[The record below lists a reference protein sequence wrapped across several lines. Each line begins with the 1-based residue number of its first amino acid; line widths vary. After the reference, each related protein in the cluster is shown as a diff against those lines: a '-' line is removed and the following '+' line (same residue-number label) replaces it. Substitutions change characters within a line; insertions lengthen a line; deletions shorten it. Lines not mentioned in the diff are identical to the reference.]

1 MFFIQRY
8 SEDMPA
14 VDGFFYHGN
23 TRSPKNYC
31 DSIVNWKHRVDIA
44 GFTEDIHADM
54 FTGDP
59 RWKPQRH
66 RTTCLEV
73 LEDLE
78 LCLYDMFPDC
88 KSPLL
93 VNRDILRA
101 MQNVDM
107 DFATL
112 PSTDKTVWFLQKREY
127 YDHQGEQMARWIRM
141 TEKEV
146 LEAIESGDI
155 ILGEDVRNVARTV
168 FGKKGADWI
177 AFETHQEKVLKEGS
191 KMVPGFRFEL
201 YTPKE
206 STRLLSITWT
216 DAVSRSA
223 GPCDLNVL
231 CDNFNVSISKM
242 PPPDTDRAGKP
253 IDILQANWRNKV
265 RLDWRTYY
273 PLYLKSAEWYLVRQ
287 VFFMVSGGH
296 CANIGCDTEA
306 TQLHHLSYMT
316 IGCERFEDLIPLCQR
331 CHAYFHQRVKVLGKS
346 GVEEIQKR
354 HENREVSAEPLQP
367 LQVRLRLN

>member
-1 MFFIQRY
+1 MFFIQRH
-8 SEDMPA
+8 SEDIPA
-14 VDGFFYHGN
+14 VNGCFYYG
-23 TRSPKNYC
+23 TQLPKNHC
-31 DSIVNWKHRVDIA
+31 DSIVNWTHPVDIA

-66 RTTCLEV
+66 RATRLQV
-73 LEDLE
+73 LADLK

-93 VNRDILRA
+93 INRDILRA
-101 MQNVDM
+101 LRNVDLE
-107 DFATL
+107 FETL

-127 YDHQGEQMARWIRM
+127 YDHQGEQKTKWVRM
-141 TEKEV
+141 TEAV
-146 LEAIESGDI
+146 VFEAIESGDI
-155 ILGEDVRNVARTV
+155 ILGEAVRNVARTV

-177 AFETHQEKVLKEGS
+177 AFEIHQKKVLTEGS

-201 YTPKE
+201 YTP
-206 STRLLSITWT
+206 TDPGRLVSIAWT
-216 DAVSRSA
+216 DEVSRSA
-223 GPCDLNVL
+223 DPCDLSVL
-231 CDNFNVSISKM
+231 CDNFNGSISKM
-242 PPPDTDRAGKP
+242 PPPDTDPNGKP

-287 VFFMVSGGH
+287 VFFIVSLGKP

-306 TQLHHLSYMT
+306 TQIHHLSYRT
-316 IGCERFEDLIPLCQR
+316 VGCERFEDLIPLCQR

-346 GVEEIQKR
+346 DVEGIQR
-354 HENREVSAEPLQP
+354 LHENREVSPEPLQP